1 MSVKKIKILKEKVK
15 KIKIQ
20 INIFCKIKKNQ
31 SIKKSFDQLDQLEK
45 LHNKLYL
52 LTDEIH
58 ELQQKLKPVRSS
70 SKKGSR
76 KRSKKGSRKRS
87 KKRCSTKRSMNRKL
101 SYKHLLNCYCSK

>member
-1 MSVKKIKILKEKVK
+1 MSVK

-20 INIFCKIKKNQ
+20 INTLCKIKKNQ
-31 SIKKSFDQLDQLEK
+31 SIKKSFDQLVQLEK

-52 LTDEIH
+52 LDDEIH
-58 ELQQKLKPVRSS
+58 QLQQKLKPVRSS

-87 KKRCSTKRSMNRKL
+87 KKRCSTKRSIKRNMSHKQ
-101 SYKHLLNCYCSK
+101 LLNCYCSK